1 MLCLGVDSHD
11 EQGCSSKISL
21 GNFLHYFYV
30 VFGSLFTPQGI
41 VATASCWRH
50 NLDGREAL

>member
-41 VATASCWRH
+41 VATTSCWRH